1 MTEPESSRTGGPA
14 TVPAPAVEPA
24 SSPVSGLARRRR
36 WVAVVAAGAVVLSGV
51 GIGAARTIKS
61 PAQAAAE
68 AGPPPM
74 DLLVARVEK
83 RVLRDT
89 VIVRGTATAAQTV
102 QVAPVTSVEGAGS
115 PVVTKLPVA
124 VGDRVTA
131 GRVLL
136 EVSGR
141 PVFVL
146 PGRLPV
152 YRDLKPGAT
161 GEDVEQLQKAL
172 AGRGHGTGA
181 DRAGTFGAG
190 TKAALAAFYSSIG
203 YDPLPAVADGGESV
217 AAAEDAVTSAERA
230 LEDAAAARDA
240 ARAAPAGGED
250 GEETGDGTGGG
261 GTDKGTSGTGPSDT
275 GSSGTGSSGTGS
287 SRTGGGKASA
297 GKGGSGAG
305 TDADAERAV
314 RRAREDLTEART
326 DLAKARAVTGPML
339 PAGEVVFLEGFPARV
354 DAISARTGSPVSGS
368 VMTVSAGALVVRA
381 LLQEHQK
388 GLVRAG
394 QKVEVLS
401 EVSGVSAPAEVQSV
415 AGAMTVARPPGRSDG
430 SGGDQGGQEA
440 GGERGY
446 AMTVRPE
453 KPLDPELAGQ
463 DVRLTIEAAAT
474 GGDALVVPVS
484 AVSAGA
490 DGRTTVTVVKGTTRR
505 RVEVR
510 PGTTGDGFV
519 EIRPVGPGRVEE
531 GDDVITGVNP
541 GLANGADGTGA
552 SADRPGTGV
561 GGDGT

>member
-1 MTEPESSRTGGPA
+1 MTEPESTHLLEPA
-14 TVPAPAVEPA
+14 VAPA
-24 SSPVSGLARRRR
+24 SGLARRRR
-36 WVAVVAAGAVVLSGV
+36 WVAIVAVGAVVLSGL
-51 GIGAARTIKS
+51 GIGASRLVKS

-102 QVAPVTSVEGAGS
+102 QVAPVTSVEGGGS

-172 AGRGHGTGA
+172 AQRGHGTGP
-181 DRAGTFGAG
+181 DPSGTFGAG
-190 TKAALAAFYSSIG
+190 TKAALTAFYSSIG
-203 YDPLPAVADGGESV
+203 YDPLPAVADGGASV
-217 AAAEDAVTSAERA
+217 AAAEDAVTAAERA
-230 LEDAAAARDA
+230 LEDARAAKDAVDAGPAAEGAGAGGDASKGVGADGGKTATGAGASGADA
-240 ARAAPAGGED
+240 AR
-250 GEETGDGTGGG
+250 
-261 GTDKGTSGTGPSDT
+261 S
-275 GSSGTGSSGTGS
+275 
-287 SRTGGGKASA
+287 
-297 GKGGSGAG
+297 
-305 TDADAERAV
+305 V
-314 RRAREDLTEART
+314 QRAREDLAKART
-326 DLAKARAVTGPML
+326 ALAGARAVTGPML

-354 DAISARTGSPVSGS
+354 DSISARTGSLVSGP
-368 VMTVSAGALVVRA
+368 VMSVSAGALVVRA

-394 QKVEVLS
+394 QKVEIRS
-401 EVSGVSAPAEVQSV
+401 EVSDVTASAKVQSV
-415 AGAMTVARPPGRSDG
+415 ADEMSQLQAPGQSDAA
-430 SGGDQGGQEA
+430 GGGQGGQGA
-440 GGERGY
+440 GERGY

-453 KPLDPELAGQ
+453 RSLNPELAGQ

-490 DGRTTVTVVKGTTRR
+490 DGRTTVTVVEGSTRR

-519 EIRPVGPGRVEE
+519 EIKPVGSGRIEE
-531 GDDVITGVNP
+531 GDNVITGINP
-541 GLANGADGTGA
+541 GMSGGAGKAGT
-552 SADRPGTGV
+552 
-561 GGDGT
+561 

>member
-1 MTEPESSRTGGPA
+1 MTEPEGTGADGPA
-14 TVPAPAVEPA
+14 TVPVPTVELVPAAVTVPALVSAPA
-24 SSPVSGLARRRR
+24 PVSGLARRRR
-36 WVAVVAAGAVVLSGV
+36 WVAAVAVGAVVLSGV
-51 GIGAARTIKS
+51 GIGAARLIKS

-172 AGRGHGTGA
+172 ARRGHGTGA

-190 TKAALAAFYSSIG
+190 TKAALTAFYSSIG

-230 LEDAAAARDA
+230 LEDAVAARDA
-240 ARAAPAGGED
+240 AKEAPAGGEGED
-250 GEETGDGTGGG
+250 GAGAGSGGAG
-261 GTDKGTSGTGPSDT
+261 K
-275 GSSGTGSSGTGS
+275 GSSGTD
-287 SRTGGGKASA
+287 GGKASA
-297 GKGGSGAG
+297 GGGGSGG
-305 TDADAERAV
+305 GADAERAV
-314 RRAREDLTEART
+314 RRAREDLAEART
-326 DLAKARAVTGPML
+326 DLAGARAVTGPML

-354 DAISARTGSPVSGS
+354 DSVPARTGSPVSGP
-368 VMTVSAGALVVRA
+368 VMSLSAGALVVRA

-401 EVSGVSAPAEVQSV
+401 EVSGVSAPARVQSV
-415 AGAMTVARPPGRSDG
+415 AGTMSQAQTPGRSDG

-453 KPLDPELAGQ
+453 KPLNPELAGQ

-490 DGRTTVTVVKGTTRR
+490 DGRTTVTVVEGTTRR
-505 RVEVR
+505 QVEVR

-519 EIRPVGPGRVEE
+519 EIEPVGPGRVEE
-531 GDDVITGVNP
+531 GDNVITGINP
-541 GLANGADGTGA
+541 GLAGGTDKADKADPGGADGTDTG
-552 SADRPGTGV
+552 GT
-561 GGDGT
+561 TP

>member
-1 MTEPESSRTGGPA
+1 MTEPESTHVVERA
-14 TVPAPAVEPA
+14 AAPA
-24 SSPVSGLARRRR
+24 SGLARRRR

-51 GIGAARTIKS
+51 GIGAARLIKS
-61 PAQAAAE
+61 PAQAASE

-102 QVAPVTSVEGAGS
+102 QVAPVMSVEGAGS

-161 GEDVEQLQKAL
+161 GEDVEQLQEAL
-172 AGRGHGTGA
+172 ARRGQGTGS
-181 DRAGTFGAG
+181 DQAGTFGAG
-190 TKAALAAFYSSIG
+190 TKAALTAFYSSIG

-217 AAAEDAVTSAERA
+217 LAAEGAVKAAERA
-230 LEDAAAARDA
+230 LEDAEAARDA
-240 ARAAPAGGED
+240 AAARPSTEGEGETEGGAAGKGSGAD
-250 GEETGDGTGGG
+250 GGKTSAGTGGSE
-261 GTDKGTSGTGPSDT
+261 D
-275 GSSGTGSSGTGS
+275 
-287 SRTGGGKASA
+287 
-297 GKGGSGAG
+297 
-305 TDADAERAV
+305 DAARSV
-314 RRAREDLTEART
+314 WRAREDLAEART
-326 DLAKARAVTGPML
+326 ALGKARAVTGPML
-339 PAGEVVFLEGFPARV
+339 PAGEVVFLDGFPARV
-354 DAISARTGSPVSGS
+354 DSISTRTGSPVSGS
-368 VMTVSAGALVVRA
+368 VMSVSAGVLVVRA
-381 LLQEHQK
+381 QLQEHQK

-394 QKVEVLS
+394 QKVEILS
-401 EVSGVSAPAEVQSV
+401 EVSGVAAPAEVQSV
-415 AGAMTVARPPGRSDG
+415 ADTMSVPQAPGQSDG
-430 SGGDQGGQEA
+430 SNGSQDGQGA
-440 GGERGY
+440 PGGERGY
-446 AMTVRPE
+446 AMLVRPD
-453 KPLDPELAGQ
+453 KPLNPELAGQ

-490 DGRTTVTVVKGTTRR
+490 DGRTTVTVVEGSTRR
-505 RVEVR
+505 QVEVR

-519 EIRPVGPGRVEE
+519 EIKPVGSGRVEE
-531 GDDVITGVNP
+531 GDNVITGINP
-541 GLANGADGTGA
+541 GLAGAGKAGT
-552 SADRPGTGV
+552 
-561 GGDGT
+561 